1 MLDLARLL
9 SRLRGFG
16 LAALLA
22 APVAC
27 SSTPDAATGSDDIV
41 ELPHTDVKNQAIGN
55 CWLYATASWTE
66 ALHAAA
72 TEEKLDLSESYW
84 SYWHWYLQVLW
95 SADPSPDNAFGNLE
109 QVNTGGGF
117 AMAAHILKYMGAMK
131 EGDFIPEDEGARTSR
146 RQSSAQAAINKSLRE
161 GALKDRAARADMDLL
176 RKEMDA
182 AWGLSPEVSARLD
195 AAFGRN
201 LEKSPDAASTEET
214 KVIPSSKLL
223 VAVRDPA
230 TKEKVNVPLADILPS
245 AIEGIPGGRF
255 AWQEVA
261 YPTTPTERRAFMK
274 RMQRALHDGM
284 PPLLTFLVDFAAL
297 RGSKFADVP
306 ASPGRQ
312 GGHMVAVSDY
322 QAENVP
328 GFGTLLAGKLESR
341 PEALDAALADEV
353 QIPFIRVKNS
363 WGPTGGGDELSVSGH
378 YDLYMKYLDGPAS
391 FCLDANGETNRDN
404 CRPETPFTSL
414 VLPAGY

>member
-1 MLDLARLL
+1 MLDLARLFR
-9 SRLRGFG
+9 RLG
-16 LAALLA
+16 LAASLLV
-22 APVAC
+22 APAAC
-27 SSTPDAATGSDDIV
+27 SSSADAPATGSDDIV
-41 ELPHTDVKNQAIGN
+41 NLPHTDVKNQAIGN

-72 TEEKLDLSESYW
+72 TGEKVDLSESYW
-84 SYWHWYLQVLW
+84 SYWHWYLQILW
-95 SADPSPDNAFGNLE
+95 SGDESPDNAFGNLD
-109 QVNTGGGF
+109 QVSTGGGF

-146 RQSSAQAAINKSLRE
+146 RQSSAQAAINRS
-161 GALKDRAARADMDLL
+161 LKDGPLKEKAARRDMDLL
-176 RKEMDA
+176 RKEMDK
-182 AWGLSPEVSARLD
+182 AWGLSEEVSARLD
-195 AAFGRN
+195 KAFGRN
-201 LEKSPDAASTEET
+201 LEKSPDWASEEET
-214 KVIPSSKLL
+214 KIIASSKLL

-245 AIEGIPGGRF
+245 AIAGVPGGRF
-255 AWQEVA
+255 AWEEVA
-261 YPTTPTERRAFMK
+261 YPKTPEERRAYMK

-284 PPLLTFLVDFAAL
+284 PPLLTFLVDFSGM
-297 RGSKFADVP
+297 RGSKFDTIP

-328 GFGTLLAGKLESR
+328 GFGTLLAGKLEER
-341 PEALDAALADEV
+341 PEALAAALSDEV

-363 WGPTGGGDELSVSGH
+363 WGPTGAADELAVSGH
-378 YDLYMKYLDGPAS
+378 YDLYMKYLDGPIS
-391 FCLDANGETNRDN
+391 ICLDEKGETNRDR
-404 CRPETPFTSL
+404 CRPEVPFTSL